1 MQEVQA
7 YERLDSSNLAANWN
21 DIAIFWNDISFKND
35 PGFDKISISDQ
46 AVTEVSITNPT
57 YTEVTING

>member
-7 YERLDSSNLAANWN
+7 YERLDSSNLAASWN
-21 DIAIFWNDISFKND
+21 DLALLWNNVSFKND
-35 PGFDKISISDQ
+35 SAYEKVSISDQ

-57 YTEVTING
+57 YTEVIING

>member
-7 YERLDSSNLAANWN
+7 YERLDSSNLVAHWN

-35 PGFDKISISDQ
+35 SGFDKISISDQ